1 MMQNKEEEKVHEFMA
16 RLYNDDTIIQARI
29 QDLHNVVNESSG
41 NGEKPSIGNT
51 FCGDQLRYASLL
63 GVFFGIAQQLTGIN
77 VVMFYS
83 STIF

>member
-1 MMQNKEEEKVHEFMA
+1 M
-16 RLYNDDTIIQARI
+16 ND
-29 QDLHNVVNESSG
+29 SSG
-41 NGEKPSIGNT
+41 DGEKASIGKT

-63 GVFFGIAQQLTGIN
+63 GVFFGIAQQLTGII

>member
-1 MMQNKEEEKVHEFMA
+1 
-16 RLYNDDTIIQARI
+16 LND
-29 QDLHNVVNESSG
+29 SSG
-41 NGEKPSIGNT
+41 DGEKPSIGKT